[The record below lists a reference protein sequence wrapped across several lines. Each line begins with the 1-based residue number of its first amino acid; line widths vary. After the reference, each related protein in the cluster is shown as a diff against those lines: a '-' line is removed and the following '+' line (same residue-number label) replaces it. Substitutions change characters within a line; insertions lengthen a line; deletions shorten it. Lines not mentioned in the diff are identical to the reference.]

1 MREHIK
7 PYKHI
12 GHADMSR
19 LTTGPT
25 LPRRENPNQIEYV
38 PGESVRMKCNRILAI
53 AAKPVNSDT
62 RPHIVGYVAWRK
74 RDNHKVLFVRAE
86 NGRIT
91 LVDKL
96 PQTKKT
102 SIPMLA
108 WIMGYGPD
116 VVLTLKN
123 STGYDGGRPVG
134 GPVFRTTSY
143 AGGFREL

>member
-1 MREHIK
+1 
-7 PYKHI
+7 
-12 GHADMSR
+12 
-19 LTTGPT
+19 
-25 LPRRENPNQIEYV
+25 
-38 PGESVRMKCNRILAI
+38 MKCNRILAI
-53 AAKPVNSDT
+53 AARPIDSDM
-62 RPHIVGYVAWRK
+62 RPNIVGYVVWRK
-74 RDNHKVLFVRAE
+74 SDNHKMLFVRYTAT
-86 NGRIT
+86 GRIK
-91 LVDKL
+91 LMDCL

-108 WIMGYGPD
+108 KIMGFGDD